1 MWMEVHINKVK
12 AKGQAGNIW
21 VKEINN
27 DNIKR
32 SKLEENQ
39 LGVLKKLGILLGSSA
54 EASGLGAS
62 AVGVTYL
69 PMRIRLKSCCISPL
83 KVTATS
89 LSGLTK
95 GAVGA

>member
-39 LGVLKKLGILLGSSA
+39 LGVLKN
-54 EASGLGAS
+54 
-62 AVGVTYL
+62 
-69 PMRIRLKSCCISPL
+69 
-83 KVTATS
+83 
-89 LSGLTK
+89 
-95 GAVGA
+95 